1 MGFGRVLSVAGYFV
15 TSEVNGFAVS
25 GATAEVVGRLAFD
38 SGIPLFELGAEEI
51 SLEDVFLEM
60 TSDMT
65 HEEATR

>member
-1 MGFGRVLSVAGYFV
+1 
-15 TSEVNGFAVS
+15 
-25 GATAEVVGRLAFD
+25 VVGRLAFD